1 MFLNR
6 VEETHLIY
14 QQKWMAE
21 VKYAL
26 RGFKYCYICAA
37 VCAVKISHTFN
48 LLKNVITKAKRG

>member
-26 RGFKYCYICAA
+26 RG
-37 VCAVKISHTFN
+37 
-48 LLKNVITKAKRG
+48 LLLYMCC